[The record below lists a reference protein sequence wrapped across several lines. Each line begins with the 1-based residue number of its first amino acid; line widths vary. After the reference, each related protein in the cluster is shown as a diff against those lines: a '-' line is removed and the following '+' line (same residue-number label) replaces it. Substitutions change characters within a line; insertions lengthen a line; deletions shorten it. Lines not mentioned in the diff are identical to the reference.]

1 MDRLSDALPPSR
13 RNGYLWA
20 ATAPSDSSG
29 SASAVA
35 PSDEQRRFVCG
46 GGGWVNGDVAS
57 YFQLLALALPILTGA
72 PADSLD
78 HAHARAQ
85 YVCEIKYI
93 PRRVWLVG
101 YLSAMSGVQSSGPSR
116 VSGSARTASG
126 RRSTRQKARC
136 VHYSPVRFLQG
147 THRS

>member
-35 PSDEQRRFVCG
+35 PSDEQRRFVC

>member
-20 ATAPSDSSG
+20 ATAADSSG
-29 SASAVA
+29 SASTVA

-85 YVCEIKYI
+85 YVGETKYI

-101 YLSAMSGVQSSGPSR
+101 YLSAMSGVQSSAPSR

-126 RRSTRQKARC
+126 RGSTRQKARC
-136 VHYSPVRFLQG
+136 VPYSPVRFLPG